1 MQCDF
6 NCDAWNI
13 SGVACDILLELM
25 RDAKTG
31 KMIHNQHLIPT
42 NLDEHFFIKPPAEGT
57 DLARATDEDLRM
69 YGLPHRP
76 DPKALPN
83 AARAWLRA
91 MRRIKRFV
99 VPQLTVRHDYLFRPI
114 RPSRAATGT
123 AAEAGATS
131 NWGGLV
137 MTDSPPYQ
145 QAWGSWMIPE
155 IQIPPGGTYPSYS
168 CAIWV
173 GLGGYLNDDNLLQ
186 AGTAQAVG
194 ADGALECFAW
204 YEWYPAP
211 PIMLTGFNVQAGHTI
226 AVYVGQYDDGSGRG
240 VMTMANLVTG
250 DAVPVTVV
258 PLPAVD
264 ASGNAV
270 SPAIKAPS
278 GLSAEWIVERP
289 DIGIGGPEKYAE
301 LPDFGEVN
309 FTHAAAVSSVQG
321 MKNEVMAAASD
332 SKARSLKIF
341 ADDALTLL
349 TDELSVPA
357 LQVTFQLTAA
367 AQAQEER
374 AKQTPQSG

>member
-1 MQCDF
+1 MK
-6 NCDAWNI
+6 
-13 SGVACDILLELM
+13 

-42 NLDEHFFIKPPAEGT
+42 NLDEHFFIKPPAKGT
-57 DLARATDEDLRM
+57 DLARATDDELRM

-76 DPKALPN
+76 DPKVLPN

-99 VPQLTVRHDYLFRPI
+99 EPHLTVRHDYLFRPI
-114 RPSRAATGT
+114 RPSRAGT
-123 AAEAGATS
+123 TEEAGATS

-145 QAWGSWMIPE
+145 QAWGSWMIPD

-173 GLGGYLNDDNLLQ
+173 GLGGYLNDENLLQ

-194 ADGALECFAW
+194 ADGAGECFAW

-211 PIMLTGFNVQAGHTI
+211 PIMLTGFKVEAGHTI
-226 AVYVGQYDDGSGRG
+226 AVFVGQYDDGSGRG
-240 VMTMANLVTG
+240 VVTMANLVTG

-309 FTHAAAVSSVQG
+309 FTHAAAVSGVEG
-321 MKNEVMAAASD
+321 TKNEAIAAASD

-341 ADDALTLL
+341 ADDAQTLL
-349 TDELSVPA
+349 TGEQSVPA
-357 LQVTFQLTAA
+357 IQVTFQQTAG

-374 AKQTPQSG
+374 AQQTPQNG